1 MSRFCRLRNA
11 TPDDIFFI
19 RSLEMDPAN
28 IFVHSWDNETHTK
41 NMADPS
47 IHYLIAEGL
56 QGTALGFA
64 ILVEAEPGCI
74 EWRRVVV
81 ARRDDGIGSE
91 FMRAVIKQFRD
102 AGAHTIWL
110 DVYKENTRARH
121 VYASLGFKEIRREP
135 LVSDPSVTL
144 VIMELSLGP

>member
-1 MSRFCRLRNA
+1 
-11 TPDDIFFI
+11 
-19 RSLEMDPAN
+19 MDPAN

-64 ILVEAEPGCI
+64 ILVETGPGHI

-91 FMRAVIKQFRD
+91 FMQAVIKQFRD
-102 AGAHTIWL
+102 EGAHTIWL
-110 DVYKENTRARH
+110 DVYEDNARARH
-121 VYASLGFKEIRREP
+121 VYQSLGFREIKRGP
-135 LVSDPSVTL
+135 KLNDPSITMV
-144 VIMELSLGP
+144 VMELSLA